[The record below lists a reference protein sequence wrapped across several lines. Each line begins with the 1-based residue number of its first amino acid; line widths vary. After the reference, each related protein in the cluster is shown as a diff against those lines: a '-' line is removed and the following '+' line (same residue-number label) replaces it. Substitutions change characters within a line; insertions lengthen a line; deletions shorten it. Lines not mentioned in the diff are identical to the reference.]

1 MLQNLL
7 VAAAFV
13 LASAWVA
20 WALLLPRRIKTQI
33 RTALGLA
40 SPLPTAKAG
49 GSCGGCCGGCG
60 SEGAKPPAH

>member
-13 LASAWVA
+13 LASAWVT
-20 WALLLPRRIKTQI
+20 WALVLPRRIKTRI
-33 RTALGLA
+33 RATLGLVSA
-40 SPLPTAKAG
+40 PDPAKAG

-60 SEGAKPPAH
+60 SEGGKTSTH

>member
-20 WALLLPRRIKTQI
+20 WALVLPRRVKAQI

-40 SPLPTAKAG
+40 SAPEPAKAG

-60 SEGAKPPAH
+60 SEGVKPPAH

>member
-33 RTALGLA
+33 RKTLGLA
-40 SPLPTAKAG
+40 AAPAPASGG

-60 SEGAKPPAH
+60 SESEKAPSR

>member
-33 RTALGLA
+33 RKTLGLA
-40 SPLPTAKAG
+40 TAPVAAAG

-60 SEGAKPPAH
+60 SESVKPPTG

>member
-13 LASAWVA
+13 LASAWVT
-20 WALLLPRRIKTQI
+20 WALVLPRRIKTQI
-33 RTALGLA
+33 RKVLGLA
-40 SPLPTAKAG
+40 APPAPAKAG

-60 SEGAKPPAH
+60 SEGVKPPAG

>member
-33 RTALGLA
+33 RQALGLA
-40 SPLPTAKAG
+40 TAPVAAAG

-60 SEGAKPPAH
+60 SESVKPPTG